1 MSRPADLQGLPWPEG
16 EPGPL
21 RAAAARLRGLSSG
34 FDGASGTIAA
44 AAPTAWSGV
53 AAVSYGTTI
62 ARAGEA
68 VTYLEGTLDTAG
80 TALGNLADRIEE
92 AQDDVRHAAD
102 RLREAREEA
111 AEAQRRAAAAR
122 YEAIQARSAAMLNPS
137 PLTFADPFSQVADA
151 AEARAASAEGLAAD
165 KQADADRVERWAQGE
180 ASDAVKSVKLA
191 DSATASALQSTG
203 LPMGP
208 AVGGPPTASG
218 AQAVWD
224 FVYDVAL
231 KPFNPYDPSY
241 NGGESAT
248 VFGSYASGVLFGTS
262 EWTSRYAS
270 QNWMRYAPGYWAREP
285 RWVSSYLRSTPSGGT
300 TTVRGYMR
308 SGVWAPAQ
316 PVPDTAARAQWASR
330 AKLFGRLGAGAA
342 FVTAGA
348 GQYFNDLDNPN
359 LNNPE
364 RAGRV
369 GAQTVTVGGAAA
381 LGGWGG
387 AAGGAAI
394 GTMICPGV
402 GTVVG
407 GVVGG
412 IVGGGVA
419 GGIADHFNDTV
430 VDWAGTAAD
439 DAWDWGSTAASDA
452 ADWTSGAAEY
462 TGDKVDSVTPWDGVA
477 PW

>member
-1 MSRPADLQGLPWPEG
+1 VSRPADLQGLPWPEG

-21 RAAAARLRGLSSG
+21 RAAAARLRGLSNG
-34 FDGASGTIAA
+34 FDGASSTIAA
-44 AAPTAWSGV
+44 ASPTAWSGV
-53 AAVSYGTTI
+53 AAVSYGTTL

-68 VTYLEGTLDTAG
+68 VTYLEGSLDTAG
-80 TALGNLADRIEE
+80 TALSDLADRIEE
-92 AQDDVRHAAD
+92 AQDKVRRAAD

-122 YEAIQARSAAMLNPS
+122 TEAINARYAAILNPS
-137 PLTFADPFSQVADA
+137 PLTFADPFSQAADA
-151 AEARAASAEGLAAD
+151 AEARAISAEGIAAD
-165 KQADADRVERWAQGE
+165 KQADADRIERWAQGE
-180 ASDAVKSVKLA
+180 AADAVKSVKVA
-191 DSATASALQSTG
+191 DAATASALEATG

-241 NGGESAT
+241 NSGESAT
-248 VFGSYASGVLFGTS
+248 VFGSYTSGILFGTS

-270 QNWMRYAPGYWAREP
+270 QNWMRYQPGYWARQP
-285 RWVSSYLRSTPSGGT
+285 RWVAPYLRSTPSGGT
-300 TTVRGYMR
+300 TTVSGYMR
-308 SGVWAPAQ
+308 RGVWAPAQ
-316 PVPDTAARAQWASR
+316 PVPDAAARAQWASR
-330 AKLFGRLGAGAA
+330 AKWFGRAGTVAAFATAGAA
-342 FVTAGA
+342 
-348 GQYFNDLDNPN
+348 QYFDDLDNPS
-359 LNNPE
+359 LNTPE
-364 RAGRV
+364 RVGRV

-387 AAGGAAI
+387 AVGGAAI
-394 GTMICPGV
+394 GTAICPGV

-419 GGIADHFNDTV
+419 GGVVDHFNDSV
-430 VDWAGTAAD
+430 VTWAGNAAD
-439 DAWDWGSTAASDA
+439 TTWDWTSTAAGNV

-462 TGDKVDSVTPWDGVA
+462 TGDKVDSLTPWDGVA

>member
-1 MSRPADLQGLPWPEG
+1 MSQPADLQGLPWPEG

-21 RAAAARLRGLSSG
+21 RAAASRLRGLSNG
-34 FDGASGTIAA
+34 FDGASSTIAA
-44 AAPTAWSGV
+44 ASPTAWSGV
-53 AAVSYGTTI
+53 ASISYSTTL

-68 VTYLEGTLDTAG
+68 VTYLETSLDTAG

-92 AQDDVRHAAD
+92 AQDKVRHAAD

-122 YEAIQARSAAMLNPS
+122 TEAINARSTALLNPT
-137 PLTFADPFSQVADA
+137 PLTFADPFSQAADA

-165 KQADADRVERWAQGE
+165 KQADADRIERWAQGE
-180 ASDAVKSVKLA
+180 ASDAVKSVKIA
-191 DSATASALQSTG
+191 DGATASTLEATG

-208 AVGGPPTASG
+208 TLGGAPTASG

-224 FVYDVAL
+224 FVYDVAV
-231 KPFNPYDPSY
+231 KPFNPWDSSY
-241 NGGESAT
+241 NDGESAM
-248 VFGSYASGVLFGTS
+248 VVAGFSSGVLFGTS
-262 EWTSRYAS
+262 EWTSRYAA
-270 QNWMRYAPGYWAREP
+270 QNWMRYEPGYWARQP
-285 RWVSSYLRSTPSGGT
+285 RWVAPYMRSTPSGGT
-300 TTVRGYMR
+300 TSVSGYMR
-308 SGVWAPAQ
+308 RGVWAPAQ

-359 LNNPE
+359 LNNQE
-364 RAGRV
+364 RTGRV
-369 GAQTVTVGGAAA
+369 AAQTATVGGAAA

-387 AAGGAAI
+387 AVGGAAI
-394 GTMICPGV
+394 GTAICPGV
-402 GTVVG
+402 GTVIG

-412 IVGGGVA
+412 VVAGGVA

-439 DAWDWGSTAASDA
+439 DAWNWGEGAASDVS
-452 ADWTSGAAEY
+452 DWTSGAAEY